1 MSIEQFSA
9 LMTESERRRRLHSVR
24 LNPNRPSRL
33 PGPTPARVE
42 CRHGPRNDYY
52 RDHRQYCVCGVLC
65 LLCDPCPPLAEETS
79 MTHRKKPNVATVVQH
94 KEREMPRRQNAWEHF
109 DI

>member
-1 MSIEQFSA
+1 
-9 LMTESERRRRLHSVR
+9 
-24 LNPNRPSRL
+24 
-33 PGPTPARVE
+33 
-42 CRHGPRNDYY
+42 
-52 RDHRQYCVCGVLC
+52 
-65 LLCDPCPPLAEETS
+65 